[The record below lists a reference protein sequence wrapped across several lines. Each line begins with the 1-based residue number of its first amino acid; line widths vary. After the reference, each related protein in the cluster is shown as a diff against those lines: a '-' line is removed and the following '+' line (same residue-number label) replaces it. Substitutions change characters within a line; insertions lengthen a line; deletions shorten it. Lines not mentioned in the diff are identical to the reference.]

1 MQKSRPIAL
10 VTGVG
15 RPAAIATGIAA
26 RLVEDG
32 WDRAITAFSGSDQDT
47 RWGGGSEARAA
58 MEASLAAGGGRVV
71 AFEADLGDPLAPA
84 RVLGEVASKLG
95 PVTALVLCHTESI
108 DSGILDT
115 TVDSFDRHYAVN
127 VRANWLLI
135 REFATRFSGEHGIG
149 EPGTGRIVAL
159 TSDATRNNVPYGA
172 SKGALDRVVIA
183 AAVELADKG
192 ISANV
197 LNPGPINTG
206 WMTEELAAELAA
218 MTPAGRLGTPR
229 DTAALVSFLLS
240 EDGGWISGQLLK
252 SDGGFSAIY

>member
-1 MQKSRPIAL
+1 MQQSRPIAL

-32 WDRAITAFSGSDQDT
+32 WDLAVTSWSGSDQDT
-47 RWGGGSEARAA
+47 RWGGGSEVRAA
-58 MEASLAAGGGRVV
+58 MESSLAAGGGRVV

-84 RVLGEVASKLG
+84 RVLAEVEAKLG

-115 TVDSFDRHYAVN
+115 TVESFDRHYAVN

-135 REFATRFSGEHGIG
+135 REFANRFSGAE
-149 EPGTGRIVAL
+149 GTGRIIAL
-159 TSDATRNNVPYGA
+159 TSDATRDNVPYGA

-183 AAVELADKG
+183 AAVELADRG

-206 WMTEELAAELAA
+206 WMTDTLAAELAA

-229 DTAALVSFLLS
+229 DTAALVAFLLS
-240 EDGGWISGQLLK
+240 ADGGWISGQLLK
-252 SDGGFSAIY
+252 SDGGFSAAF

>member
-1 MQKSRPIAL
+1 LAIMQQSRPIAL

-32 WDRAITAFSGSDQDT
+32 WDLGVTAWSGSDQDT
-47 RWGGGSEARAA
+47 RWGGGSEARAD
-58 MEASLAAGGGRVV
+58 MESSLATGGGRVV

-84 RVLGEVASKLG
+84 RVLGEVESKFG
-95 PVTALVLCHTESI
+95 SVTALVLCHTESI

-115 TVDSFDRHYAVN
+115 TVESFDRHYAVN

-135 REFATRFSGEHGIG
+135 REFAMRFSG

-159 TSDATRNNVPYGA
+159 TSDATRNNVPYGS

-206 WMTEELAAELAA
+206 WMTDELAAELAA

-240 EDGGWISGQLLK
+240 ADGGWISGQLLK